1 MPEKSRGVRPGY
13 EYPAPCNVLRARR
26 GALRAFPGTTLLVRV
41 LIPLSNTALMLL
53 PVPHPDVIARE
64 LPDGSVL
71 FHPLT
76 EVYFGLNQTGTVVW
90 AALAQGASSE
100 EALVAAVLSRWRDAP
115 ASEVTCHVRELLA
128 DLSIEGLV
136 VDTADTLG

>member
-1 MPEKSRGVRPGY
+1 MPERGSGVGQGY
-13 EYPAPCNVLRARR
+13 EHLRLRSVLRARA
-26 GALRAFPGTTLLVRV
+26 GALRAFPDVTPLVRI
-41 LIPLSNTALMLL
+41 LKPLSNTALMLL

-76 EVYFGLNQTGTVVW
+76 EVYFGLNETGTVVW
-90 AALAQGASSE
+90 AALAQGASTE
-100 EALVAAVLSRWRDAP
+100 EALVAAVLTRWPDAS
-115 ASEVTCHVRELLA
+115 ANDVTCHVRELLA

-136 VDTADTLG
+136 VDTADALG